1 MAFLLPEDFIIQGS
15 GQALVKQGGVVIARL
30 NGLGD
35 MQVSMKYPAKD
46 VYGSGYYPITSVSG
60 DRAINLSFT
69 NNKFNLNY
77 LKVMG
82 STVATAQSVAMPVFG
97 ETATIPSATTYTV
110 TLKKA
115 ASAVALSETVR
126 LADGSGT
133 LFERVA
139 SGSEATGKYS
149 IASGV
154 LTFAEADKGKAIIVD
169 YDATSTTA
177 TVATIK
183 NDDTIPIVEIVH
195 DGKFADPL
203 AGKMRVVTR
212 FYYCKASGDMNLDW
226 KRADAATP
234 KLDFSVLDARVDG
247 VLGYIATDLV
257 A

>member
-46 VYGSGYYPITSVSG
+46 VYGSGYYPIANVSG

-154 LTFAEADKGKAIIVD
+154 LTFAEADAGKAIIVD

-177 TVATIK
+177 NVATIK

-195 DGKFADPL
+195 DGTFADPL

>member
-1 MAFLLPEDFIIQGS
+1 MTYTLPEDFIIQGS
-15 GQALVKQGGVVIARL
+15 GQALVRQGGIVIARL

-35 MQVSMKYPAKD
+35 MEVSMKYPGKD
-46 VYGSGYYPITSVSG
+46 VYGSGYYPIANVSG

-97 ETATIPSATTYTV
+97 ETHTIPATSTYTV
-110 TLKKA
+110 TLTKS

-133 LFERVA
+133 IFSRVTA
-139 SGSEATGKYS
+139 GTEATGKYS

-154 LTFAEADKGKAIIVD
+154 LTFAAADAGKSIIVD
-169 YDATSTTA
+169 YDATSLTA
-177 TVATIK
+177 NLATIK
-183 NDDTIPIVEIVH
+183 NNDTIPIVEIVH
-195 DGKFADPL
+195 DGAFADAY
-203 AGKMRVVTR
+203 AGTMRVVTR
-212 FYYCKASGDMNLDW
+212 FYFCKASGDLALNW

-234 KLDFSVLDARVDG
+234 KLAFSVLDARADG
-247 VLGYIATDLV
+247 VLGWMATDLV